1 MIDLK
6 LLREN
11 TDVVRKAL
19 EDRGAEADLDGL
31 LKLDQ
36 ERRDLVFRAD
46 ELKRKR
52 NEVSQEIAKL

>member
-46 ELKRKR
+46 
-52 NEVSQEIAKL
+52 